1 MIITRKALPRRTFL
15 RGMGAAVALPL
26 LDAMVPSMTALAR
39 SPAEPVRRLGFVYM
53 PMGCDLPR
61 WTPPGEHGLAEL
73 SPTLQSLK
81 PFVDQLTVIS
91 NLELKNA
98 YPGTHATSNAA
109 FLSAARAKWTEST
122 DYYLGTTVDQIAAKQ
137 MGGETVLP
145 SLELSM
151 DLLQMVGQCDNGY
164 ACVYQNNL
172 SWSSPTTPLPAEA
185 HPRVVFE
192 RLFGEGGSAA
202 DRRAALRKRASLL
215 DWIRD
220 DATRLQNTLGPEDR
234 ARVGQYLET
243 VREVERRIQKA
254 EAGTPD
260 DQMPDLDRPV
270 GVPAAY
276 ADHARLMFDLQ
287 VLALQGDV
295 TRVMTF
301 QLARETSNRTYPE
314 IGVPDPHH
322 PLTHHGNDADKIA
335 KMAKINAFHVSLFA
349 YYLEKLKSTPDG
361 DGSLLDHS
369 LVLYG
374 SGMGN
379 PNIHD
384 HVNLPVVVAG
394 GAAGRVKG
402 GRHIRYAEPTP
413 LANLHLTLLERAGVR
428 MDAFADSKG
437 KVDELLSLK
446 YPRGFAPRTP
456 RHARSLPLARA
467 TATGG

>member
-1 MIITRKALPRRTFL
+1 
-15 RGMGAAVALPL
+15 MGATIALPL

-39 SPAEPVRRLGFVYM
+39 TPAEPVRRLGFVYM

-61 WTPPGEHGLAEL
+61 WTPPGDEKLTAL
-73 SPTLQSLK
+73 SPALESLR
-81 PFVDQLTVIS
+81 PVVDQLTVIS

-109 FLSAARAKWTEST
+109 FLSAAKAKWTEST
-122 DYYLGTTVDQIAAKQ
+122 DYYLGTTVDQIAAKEI
-137 MGGETVLP
+137 GGKTLLP

-151 DLLQMVGQCDNGY
+151 DLLQTVGQCDNGY

-185 HPRVVFE
+185 HPRIVFE

-202 DRRAALRKRASLL
+202 DRRAALQRRASLL
-215 DWIRD
+215 DWVREDI
-220 DATRLQNTLGPEDR
+220 TRLENRLGPEDR
-234 ARVGQYLET
+234 TRVSQYLDT

-254 EAGTPD
+254 ESETLENPL
-260 DQMPDLDRPV
+260 PDLDRPV

-287 VLALQGDV
+287 VLALQADV
-295 TRVMTF
+295 TRVITF

-322 PLTHHGNDADKIA
+322 PLTHHGNDPEKIA
-335 KMAKINAFHVSLFA
+335 RMAKINAFHVSLFA
-349 YYLEKLKSTPDG
+349 YFLGRLKATPEG

-369 LVLYG
+369 LYLYG

-384 HVNLPVVVAG
+384 HVNLPILVAG
-394 GAAGRVKG
+394 GAGKVKG
-402 GRHIRYAEPTP
+402 GRHIKYAEPTP
-413 LANLHLTLLERAGVR
+413 LANLHLTLLDKVGVR
-428 MDAFADSKG
+428 LDSFADSNG
-437 KVDELLSLK
+437 KLDELFQPLSI
-446 YPRGFAPRTP
+446 
-456 RHARSLPLARA
+456 
-467 TATGG
+467 